1 MLCSCSVGNWLNS
14 SQFLSHFIKWQWSC
28 PCCAGSVCS
37 LVLFSTCTF
46 NSDWPSSKIDL
57 CPLVF
62 MKKDATLVL
71 DNRRVHLHA
80 AILSIDGNTKSIP
93 RTNRVRGNYS
103 EWRIKFCPPPPIDW
117 WPKHMIMSIMAAC
130 FCNRIMNIV
139 FSCAQQWMATFSPIL
154 CFCRSLFIFIYSKF
168 FSKTVSK
175 FPPAETP
182 TKTNFIISSVQV
194 CMLLYVLTKQFSDF
208 PTAVISEN
216 IWNICSCELNGF
228 LTGFLVLFADILG
241 ISDDH
246 SESVSSIFCT
256 LC

>member
-1 MLCSCSVGNWLNS
+1 MSSWKKMLPSFWITGEFTCMLP
-14 SQFLSHFIKWQWSC
+14 SC
-28 PCCAGSVCS
+28 PLMVIRNQY
-37 LVLFSTCTF
+37 LVLTEFEVITVSGG
-46 NSDWPSSKIDL
+46 SS
-57 CPLVF
+57 F
-62 MKKDATLVL
+62 A
-71 DNRRVHLHA
+71 
-80 AILSIDGNTKSIP
+80 
-93 RTNRVRGNYS
+93 
-103 EWRIKFCPPPPIDW
+103 PPIDW
-117 WPKHMIMSIMAAC
+117 WPKHMMMSVMAAC